1 MGRFQ
6 LALLLFCSI
15 AATAVS
21 ETDTR
26 EPHKVRLT
34 LIVHVEDR
42 DSNATIDSMNNE
54 LGDIFEPMG
63 MWTET
68 RLDTDI
74 KPGDLFERV
83 AVIKLKGGCQLNR
96 EISGF
101 QRGPLGMVQRVDGT
115 ILPFIDIYCGRI
127 HDMVREDLRVDEKP
141 ERNRKFGRALAR
153 VIAHELYHVFSQTV
167 QHTKS
172 GLSKAAF
179 TASDLLADRL
189 TFDQERVYM
198 MLHPGARGPE
208 KAGPRSTVH

>member
-6 LALLLFCSI
+6 LALLLFCSG
-15 AATAVS
+15 AATAVC
-21 ETDTR
+21 ETDFR
-26 EPHKVRLT
+26 ELHKVRLT
-34 LIVHVEDR
+34 LILHVEDPYS
-42 DSNATIDSMNNE
+42 DAALQFMNDE
-54 LGDIFEPMG
+54 LGEIFEPLG

-74 KPGDLFERV
+74 QPGDLFERV
-83 AVIKLKGGCQLNR
+83 AVVKLKRGCQLNR
-96 EISGF
+96 EIPGF
-101 QRGPLGMVQRVDGT
+101 QKGPLGMVQRVDGT
-115 ILPFIDIYCGRI
+115 ILPFIDIYCGRV

-141 ERNRKFGRALAR
+141 ERSRKFGRALAR

-198 MLHPGARGPE
+198 MLHPGARDPE
-208 KAGPRSTVH
+208 KAGPRSSVH

>member
-6 LALLLFCSI
+6 LAVLLLCSG
-15 AATAVS
+15 ASTAVC
-21 ETDTR
+21 ETDIR
-26 EPHKVRLT
+26 EVNKVRLT
-34 LIVHVEDR
+34 LILHVEDL
-42 DSNATIDSMNNE
+42 DSDATIEFMNNE
-54 LGDIFEPMG
+54 LGDIFEPLG

-83 AVIKLKGGCQLNR
+83 AVIKLKGGCQLNH
-96 EISGF
+96 EIPGF

-115 ILPFIDIYCGRI
+115 ILPFIDIYCGRV

-141 ERNRKFGRALAR
+141 ERSRKFSRALAR

-167 QHTKS
+167 EHTKS

-189 TFDQERVYM
+189 TFDQDRVYM
-198 MLHPGARGPE
+198 MLHPRARDPE
-208 KAGPRSTVH
+208 KAGSASSVR